1 MKKNKIMFVL
11 ALVFA
16 GLAAWLANSWVQRQ
30 ASLVD
35 KAGADTNTSLVV
47 IAAVDIAYG
56 QKIESVHLRRVSW
69 PNDALPVGWIGDL
82 EELKGMVSKRQI
94 SAGEV
99 VTQGRV
105 VKHLAGSKL
114 SALIGRNK
122 RAMTVRVDDVVGV
135 AGFLLPGN
143 RVDIYGVR
151 KNYNSRKVTVKTVLS
166 DINVLAVD
174 QDANRKE
181 GGPKVVRA
189 VTLEV
194 TSRQAKRLVKAM
206 HEGKIQLAL
215 RNPADRIKKKLVKKK
230 TIRRKPRPKR
240 TAKIAP
246 KKSPKPRLVTV
257 IRGLEVDTVE
267 PRLQQGVN

>member
-1 MKKNKIMFVL
+1 MKRNKVMFVL

-16 GLAAWLANSWVQRQ
+16 GLAAWLANTWVQRQ
-30 ASLVD
+30 ANLVD
-35 KAGADTNTSLVV
+35 QAGENANTTLVV
-47 IAAVDIAYG
+47 VAASDIAYG
-56 QKIESVHLRRVSW
+56 QKIESLHLRRVAW
-69 PNDALPVGWIGDL
+69 PNEALPDGWLGTL
-82 EELKGMVSKRQI
+82 EELEGMVSKRQI

-99 VTQGRV
+99 VSKNRV
-105 VKHLAGSKL
+105 VKHLEGSKL
-114 SALIGRNK
+114 SALIGKNR

-151 KNYNSRKVTVKTVLS
+151 KNPKTRKVKVNTVLS
-166 DINVLAVD
+166 DVNVLAVD

-194 TSRQAKRLVKAM
+194 TSRQAKKLVKAM

-215 RNPADRIKKKLVKKK
+215 RNPADRLVEKPAKKKVKKK
-230 TIRRKPRPKR
+230 PRK

-246 KKSPKPRLVTV
+246 KRAPKRSKITV
-257 IRGLEVDTVE
+257 IRGLTVDEVDPKLE
-267 PRLQQGVN
+267 QN

>member
-16 GLAAWLANSWVQRQ
+16 GMAAWLANSWVQRQ

-35 KAGADTNTSLVV
+35 KAGADANTSLVV

-56 QKIESVHLRRVSW
+56 QKIEPVHLRRVSW
-69 PNDALPVGWIGDL
+69 PNTALPAGWIGDL
-82 EELKGMVSKRQI
+82 EVLKGMVAKRQI

-99 VTQGRV
+99 VTQSRV
-105 VKHLAGSKL
+105 AQHLVGSKL
-114 SALIGRNK
+114 AALIGKNR

-151 KNYNSRKVTVKTVLS
+151 KNYKTRKVKVKTVLS

-174 QDANRKE
+174 QDANQKE

-194 TSRQAKRLVKAM
+194 TSKQAKRLVKAM

-215 RNPADRIKKKLVKKK
+215 RNPIDRLTKKVVKKK
-230 TIRRKPRPKR
+230 IKKRRRKPKR

-246 KKSPKPRLVTV
+246 KPTPKPTMVTI
-257 IRGLEVDTVE
+257 IRGLAVDKVE
-267 PRLQQGVN
+267 PKLEEGTI